1 MKTIYEAL
9 SEFKKTNPIL
19 KPRLCLNELTGYYI
33 VTLAFSKAYCESKNL
48 KVIL

>member
-9 SEFKKTNPIL
+9 REFNRTNPIL
-19 KPRLCLNELTGYYI
+19 KPRLCLNEATGYYL

>member
-1 MKTIYEAL
+1 MKELHEAL
-9 SEFKKTNPIL
+9 REFNRTNPIL
-19 KPRLCLNELTGYYI
+19 KPRLCLNESSGYYL

>member
-1 MKTIYEAL
+1 MKELHEAL
-9 SEFKKTNPIL
+9 SEFNRTNPIL
-19 KPRLCLNELTGYYI
+19 KPRLCLNESTGYYL

>member
-9 SEFKKTNPIL
+9 QEFKKTNPIL
-19 KPRLCLNELTGYYI
+19 KPRLCLNEQTGYYL